1 MNRMKRTILAFFAF
15 CIIFSA
21 CNDSGRMPDAG
32 EETQVIINP
41 ELNFRPNVIWLVAED
56 MSATIPS
63 YGDSTIVTPTLSQLA
78 REGVVYDNF
87 YTPHPVCAPAR
98 ASIITGMYANR
109 IAASHM
115 RTGPWYSDNVPPEVI
130 ESYGQNFPEGVPV
143 YEAVPPAETR
153 MFTEYLRNAG
163 YYCTNNSKQDYQFR
177 KTPGSW
183 DESSPQATWKNRKAG
198 QPFFAVF
205 NFNVTHESQI
215 WQKAEDSLW
224 VDNNL
229 EVPVP
234 PYLPDTET
242 GRKDI
247 RRMYSNIREMDAQ
260 VGEVLALLEED
271 GLLDSTIVIWYSDH
285 GGPLPRQKRAV
296 FDSGVKVPMII
307 RFPGQAYAGARDQRM
322 ISFIDLGP
330 TILSLANLVV
340 PGYMDGTAFLG
351 PNIREEEPEY
361 VFGAADRFDEIT
373 DRIRFA
379 RNSRFKYIRN
389 YMPDRSLYMDVSYRK
404 QMPIMQELL
413 QLKEENALTDIQ
425 ARWFEPVKPG
435 EELYDVDADPHEL
448 NNLADDPAYS
458 SELQGLSAAMD
469 QWLAGFEDTGLIP
482 EVELIQNIWPEGKQ
496 PVTEK
501 PELERDENG
510 SVRIV
515 SMTGGATI
523 AYKIYTAET
532 EKDKLSWQLYRE
544 PVALEQGQTLT
555 AVAHRIGFLRSQ
567 EVNLE
572 N

>member
-1 MNRMKRTILAFFAF
+1 MKRTILAFFAF

-21 CNDSGRMPDAG
+21 CNDSGRMADAG

-63 YGDSTIVTPTLSQLA
+63 YGDSTIETPTLSQLA

-307 RFPGQAYAGARDQRM
+307 RFPGQAYAGARDKRM

-330 TILSLANLVV
+330 TILSLANLAV

-413 QLKEENALTDIQ
+413 QLKEENALTDTQ

-458 SELQGLSAAMD
+458 SDLQELSAAMD

-482 EVELIQNIWPEGKQ
+482 EVELIQNIWPDGKQ

-544 PVALEQGQTLT
+544 PVALEEGQILT